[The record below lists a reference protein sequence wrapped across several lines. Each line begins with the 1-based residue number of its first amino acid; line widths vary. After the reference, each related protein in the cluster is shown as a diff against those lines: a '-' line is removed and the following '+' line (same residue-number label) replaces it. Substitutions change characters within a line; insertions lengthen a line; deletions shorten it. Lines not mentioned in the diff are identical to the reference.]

1 MFGPFV
7 LQRRCQ
13 VYKSEFE
20 YWATLFFF
28 FHLKV
33 LCLLQILHHFRFVT
47 FISHTKPTISISVS
61 LSTSWKYLFKIKVI
75 SLKDMRATLHR
86 LLFYEFSKRILT
98 VWNTGHFHGN
108 RLQWGRAKLILSVSL
123 PSMNFLLPF
132 CHQWSRQPWKVI
144 INRLWQPQPLSAAT
158 STWRGGNYKL
168 FITDE
173 VKKQVNPHTAEHICM
188 SAHI

>member
-1 MFGPFV
+1 MPALNLSLNTGPLYSTFSSWKFYV
-7 LQRRCQ
+7 CYRYYNTSDL
-13 VYKSEFE
+13 S
-20 YWATLFFF
+20 
-28 FHLKV
+28 
-33 LCLLQILHHFRFVT
+33 LLSAILNLPFL
-47 FISHTKPTISISVS
+47 SVS
-61 LSTSWKYLFKIKVI
+61 VWASWKYLFKIKVI
-75 SLKDMRATLHR
+75 SLKDTRATLHR
-86 LLFYEFSKRILT
+86 LLFYEFSERILP

-108 RLQWGRAKLILSVSL
+108 RLHWRRAKLILSVSL

-188 SAHI
+188 SAHV